1 MLATLRE
8 RVRGS
13 DIWVAGSRDYRAF
26 EDYLLPA
33 EAGRNLGMGQE
44 IDPSQFIKTRAAILH
59 EQLNVVM
66 RQAAR
71 AELDGVEI
79 EDGALYIARMKA
91 AVPEAAR
98 DLAIQLNG
106 MLPRIAHHPSF
117 WSLRRGLGRRS
128 GHRRLARL
136 RWPGVCL
143 HRVRRAGGGRL
154 KLGRG
159 SCSGGHRH

>member
-1 MLATLRE
+1 MITAPLKIICYPPKRGGTL
-8 RVRGS
+8 G
-13 DIWVAGSRDYRAF
+13 I
-26 EDYLLPA
+26 
-33 EAGRNLGMGQE
+33 GQE

-71 AELDGVEI
+71 GELDGVEI

-106 MLPRIAHHPSF
+106 MLPRVRITELLSRLRR
-117 WSLRRGLGRRS
+117 SLRAS
-128 GHRRLARL
+128 THRQ
-136 RWPGVCL
+136 P
-143 HRVRRAGGGRL
+143 GGGQAGAARRGAR
-154 KLGRG
+154 GR
-159 SCSGGHRH
+159 H